1 MELRGTTRKLMA
13 ETEQATG
20 CQVVVTVD
28 ASLTMMSGVLMATS
42 DRPGHIVRIHPKAP
56 AAVDYY
62 IVYYCG
68 MIQRFFENPPE
79 ERFFFGVG
87 EKGRYQ
93 FRKMLERMPSF
104 KRLNDAA
111 IFAMC
116 EQLLNGIM
124 THLRSIPLGLRL
136 DNWIFNEHPE
146 LLEMQRAAIQ
156 PQLQENSGS
165 TGEKFRSVC
174 PPQVF
179 DATMAINAAFAQ
191 FWAEKWSQ
199 PELALPYKASGYAAA
214 GEKLLKILHD
224 LPDSGRTDKALIDA
238 WGAELK
244 LTNGY
249 VWVPYPG
256 PQHA

>member
-1 MELRGTTRKLMA
+1 MA

-28 ASLTMMSGVLMATS
+28 ASLTMRSGVLMAS
-42 DRPGHIVRIHPKAP
+42 INRPGHIIRIHPNAT
-56 AAVDYY
+56 AGVDYY

-68 MIQRFFENPPE
+68 MIQRFFENPPG
-79 ERFFFGVG
+79 ERFLFGVG
-87 EKGRYQ
+87 DKGRYR
-93 FRKMLERMPSF
+93 FRKMLDRMPSF

-136 DNWIFNEHPE
+136 DDWIINEHSE
-146 LLEMQRAAIQ
+146 LSEMQRAAIE
-156 PQLQENSGS
+156 PQLQENTRS
-165 TGEKFRSVC
+165 TDNKFRNVC
-174 PPQVF
+174 PPSIF

-199 PELALPYKASGYAAA
+199 PELALPFKASGYLVA
-214 GEKLLKILHD
+214 GEKLLKILHEM
-224 LPDSGRTDKALIDA
+224 PDSGKTDKALIDA
-238 WGAELK
+238 WGAELD
-244 LTNGY
+244 LTNEY
-249 VWVPYPG
+249 VWVPYLS
-256 PQHA
+256 PQQA

>member
-93 FRKMLERMPSF
+93 FRKCSNVCLASSGWTTLPSSPCAS
-104 KRLNDAA
+104 N
-111 IFAMC
+111 C
-116 EQLLNGIM
+116 S
-124 THLRSIPLGLRL
+124 T
-136 DNWIFNEHPE
+136 E
-146 LLEMQRAAIQ
+146 L
-156 PQLQENSGS
+156 
-165 TGEKFRSVC
+165 
-174 PPQVF
+174 
-179 DATMAINAAFAQ
+179 
-191 FWAEKWSQ
+191 
-199 PELALPYKASGYAAA
+199 
-214 GEKLLKILHD
+214 
-224 LPDSGRTDKALIDA
+224 
-238 WGAELK
+238 
-244 LTNGY
+244 
-249 VWVPYPG
+249 
-256 PQHA
+256 